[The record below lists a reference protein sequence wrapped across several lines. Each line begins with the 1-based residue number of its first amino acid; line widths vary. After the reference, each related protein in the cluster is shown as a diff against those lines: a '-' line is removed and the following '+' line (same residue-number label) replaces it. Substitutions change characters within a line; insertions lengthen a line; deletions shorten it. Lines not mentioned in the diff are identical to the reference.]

1 MTALEKACEDYF
13 IELLGLNSDL
23 EGIEP
28 VHFED
33 DDEAAAPSIVVQA
46 IQKAHRFD
54 GPRGFDVDVTF
65 LYRATTTGPDDSS
78 KISGAIRTSVYGATA
93 GKTTSE
99 SVFGYFLILDE
110 TLGGQREMAR
120 DLKKR
125 LVNVSLIA
133 RIEDE

>member
-1 MTALEKACEDYF
+1 MTALEKSCEDYF
-13 IELLGLNSDL
+13 IELLGLNVDL
-23 EGIEP
+23 EGIEV

-33 DDEAAAPSIVVQA
+33 DNAAMAPSIVVQA
-46 IQKAHRFD
+46 IQKSHRLD
-54 GPRGFDVDVTF
+54 GPRGFDVDVVF
-65 LYRATTTGPDDSS
+65 LYRATTTASDDSS
-78 KISGAIRTSVYGATA
+78 KISGAIRTSVYEATP
-93 GKTTSE
+93 GQTTSE